1 MRKYIDIR
9 WGGVVVYIFTLL
21 LLHLARLHI
30 GLMFNYLFFVV
41 LALPM
46 LTTIHMFLSL
56 SAVKYHQTFDTD
68 HPVKGEI
75 LKYTLLLAN
84 ESALPSA
91 PLRIRFKTVQP
102 GSEAQLPDLETSLRR
117 GERLESTYDI
127 SCPFRGIYTVGLEQ
141 LETRDLLGWI
151 KIKRPV
157 WHRTFYV
164 YPRVMDVTYPFDIG
178 TTSDLYTGPNPGA
191 SQDYSLFESL
201 VPYRQGQSIR
211 HLAWKKFISL
221 GEPFLKSYG
230 KTSQPGVSLYLDLRR
245 NEEPSPEVLEREDC
259 SIEILVSLV
268 KYCLDRSIPVSVNAM
283 GQSRYSFYGSDPG
296 EFFTFHKDTVNILFH
311 DTISPAELYRSD
323 VQGSVL
329 PASVVFITHLLDQ
342 EILTIL
348 EESVSAPVGIDT
360 MVGAIINRNGMDEE
374 LKEGSAYYFDTIRE
388 KGGKIVL
395 VDDSE
400 SMAEAMRE
408 GA

>member
-9 WGGVVVYIFTLL
+9 WSGVVTYIFVLL
-21 LLHLARLHI
+21 LFQLARQHI
-30 GLMFNYLFFVV
+30 GLMFDILFFSV
-41 LALPM
+41 LFLPI
-46 LTTIHMFLSL
+46 LTTLHMFVSL

-84 ESALPSA
+84 ESFFPSA
-91 PLRIRFKTVQP
+91 PLKIKFKTVQP
-102 GSEAQLPDLETSLRR
+102 GSDAQLPDLEVSLRR
-117 GERLESTYDI
+117 GQRYEKTYEI
-127 SCPFRGIYTVGLEQ
+127 SCPFRGIYTVGLLQ
-141 LETRDLLGWI
+141 METKDLLGWI
-151 KIKRPV
+151 RIRKPV

-178 TTSDLYTGPNPGA
+178 TTSDLNTGPNPGA
-191 SQDYSLFESL
+191 SQDYSLFENL
-201 VPYRQGQSIR
+201 VPYRNGQSIR
-211 HLAWKKFISL
+211 HMAWKKFIAI

-245 NEEPSPEVLEREDC
+245 SEEPSPEVLEREDC

-283 GQSRYSFYGSDPG
+283 GQSRYGFYGSDPSD
-296 EFFTFHKDTVNILFH
+296 FFVFHKDTVNILFH
-311 DTISPAELYRSD
+311 DTISPAELYRTD

-348 EESVSAPVGIDT
+348 EESISAPLGVDT
-360 MVGAIINRNGMDEE
+360 MVGAIINQSGMNAE
-374 LKEGSAYYFDTIRE
+374 LKESSTYYFNTIRE
-388 KGGKIVL
+388 KGGKVVL
-395 VDDSE
+395 VEESE
-400 SMAEAMRE
+400 SLAMAMRVE
-408 GA
+408 V